1 MSAPQTQR
9 SFSDVLEDIVAK
21 IQQIIRAEVRL
32 AQEEKVRNTFNCRA
46 QFEERPMTLL
56 AVAFGGGVLAS
67 ALLPSGSRRRGR
79 DLVIAKVHRRE
90 TELVFL
96 LRRGFRLRKRSANGN
111 LQG

>member
-9 SFSDVLEDIVAK
+9 SFSDVLQDIVAK

-32 AQEEKVRNTFNCRA
+32 AQEENCRA

-56 AVAFGGGVLAS
+56 AVAFGFGVLAS

-90 TELVFL
+90 TELVFF